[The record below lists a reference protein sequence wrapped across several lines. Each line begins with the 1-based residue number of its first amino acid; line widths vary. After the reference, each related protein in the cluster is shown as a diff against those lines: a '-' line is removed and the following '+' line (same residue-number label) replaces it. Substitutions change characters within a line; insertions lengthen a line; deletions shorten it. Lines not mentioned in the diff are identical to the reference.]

1 MGDPLSEFLV
11 CCNVRVTLFTFLPP
25 SSSGDE
31 RVSPRTPELLVQPEG
46 LLPGQDH
53 GRRALSGARAPW
65 RGVRGRGSPASLGG
79 GKRGLQVRVM
89 GPVFPDHVPR
99 GLLQHRVLDDV
110 PAV

>member
-1 MGDPLSEFLV
+1 M
-11 CCNVRVTLFTFLPP
+11 NLFIFLPP

-53 GRRALSGARAPW
+53 GGRALSGTLVPW
-65 RGVRGRGSPASLGG
+65 RGVTGWGSPASLGG
-79 GKRGLQVRVM
+79 GKRGLQVRVT

-99 GLLQHRVLDDV
+99 GLLQYRVLDDV